1 MGSDRTALVIS
12 ATGKTRVVWVITMLL
27 LVAVALVFS
36 NVFPFRQILAQEE
49 LVDQKEQTLAVL
61 QEENARLS
69 QAAEYLQTDQGV
81 EKIARQDFGYVR
93 PGEVAYVVVAP
104 PEQEEYVPPPPE
116 PIEELDRSW
125 WQGVVDFLTGRDL
138 LG

>member
-1 MGSDRTALVIS
+1 MIR
-12 ATGKTRVVWVITMLL
+12 ATGKTRVVSVLTLLL

-49 LVDQKEQTLAVL
+49 LVEQKNQSLAVL
-61 QEENARLS
+61 EAENARLT
-69 QAAEYLQTDQGV
+69 AAADYLQTDHGV

-93 PGEVAYVVVAP
+93 PGEVAYVVVSP
-104 PEQEEYVPPPPE
+104 PGEAELVPAQPE
-116 PIEELDRSW
+116 PIEELDRVW
-125 WQGVVDFLTGRDL
+125 WQGIWDFLTGRDL

>member
-1 MGSDRTALVIS
+1 MIS
-12 ATGKTRVVWVITMLL
+12 ATGKTRVVWVITLLL

-49 LVDQKEQTLAVL
+49 LVDQKQQTLAVL
-61 QEENARLS
+61 KEENARLS
-69 QAAEYLQTDQGV
+69 QAADYLQTDQGV

-104 PEQEEYVPPPPE
+104 PDQEEFVPPPPE

-125 WQGVVDFLTGRDL
+125 WQGIWDFLTGRDL

>member
-1 MGSDRTALVIS
+1 MIRATRRTRAVS
-12 ATGKTRVVWVITMLL
+12 VITLLL

-36 NVFPFRQILAQEE
+36 NVFPFRQILAQQE
-49 LVDQKEQTLAVL
+49 LVEQKEQTLAVL
-61 QEENARLS
+61 REENVRLT
-69 QAAEYLQTDQGV
+69 AVAEYLETDQGV

-104 PEQEEYVPPPPE
+104 PEETEFVTPALE

-125 WQGVVDFLTGRDL
+125 WQGIWDFLTGRDL
-138 LG
+138 LD

>member
-1 MGSDRTALVIS
+1 MIR
-12 ATGKTRVVWVITMLL
+12 ATGKTRVVSVLTLLL

-49 LVDQKEQTLAVL
+49 LVEQKNQSLAVL
-61 QEENARLS
+61 EAENARLT
-69 QAAEYLQTDQGV
+69 AAADYLQTDHGV

-93 PGEVAYVVVAP
+93 PGEVAYVVVSP
-104 PEQEEYVPPPPE
+104 PGEAKLVPAEPE
-116 PIEELDRSW
+116 PIEELDRVW
-125 WQGVVDFLTGRDL
+125 WQGIWDFLTGRDL